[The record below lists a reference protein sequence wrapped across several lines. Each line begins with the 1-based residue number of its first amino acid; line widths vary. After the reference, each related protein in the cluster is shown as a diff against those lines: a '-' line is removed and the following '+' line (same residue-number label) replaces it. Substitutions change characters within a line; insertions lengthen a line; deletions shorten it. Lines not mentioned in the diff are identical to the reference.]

1 MNKGHFRLS
10 SSVLRVLEP
19 TVSQREEDW
28 SRQRKRC
35 ALGKNR
41 SFQLRGFRKAGLV
54 VRVYLKRFKRDR
66 SALLLFCL
74 LAPFVSLSLPHGRLP
89 EQYILRL

>member
-41 SFQLRGFRKAGLV
+41 SFHISFVVFERQGLW
-54 VRVYLKRFKRDR
+54 
-66 SALLLFCL
+66 S
-74 LAPFVSLSLPHGRLP
+74 G
-89 EQYILRL
+89 YI